1 MWYFETPMK
10 TELLVLGT
18 KPGSIFR
25 LLLDIHQTFIASL
38 MCLLENNKEHYH
50 LESYTTF
57 Y

>member
-1 MWYFETPMK
+1 MK

-25 LLLDIHQTFIASL
+25 LLFDIHQTFIASL